1 MSLCFSLQDAF
12 TVFGEYTD
20 LEWRANTDQIIF
32 KLVALIWT
40 LKDGDPKIRD
50 YTTSTFFNP
59 ALGNVKNEKNKTK
72 TNTKK
77 HKTLLQSSVR
87 NLENPANIAF
97 RQSEGILLQQIAFE
111 SLYIRWPNN
120 SSTRSIKPL
129 NSSFKT
135 STFKFFLQD
144 TGQMFI
150 KPCNLFFCSFSE
162 SSARPTEICSI
173 IFTKR
178 SATPPSQQSNISLVW
193 VPKHRLR
200 EHTLR
205 LLFSLQ
211 SLGRS
216 TNQIRS
222 RTRATTDRAHVTR
235 VRLNT
240 CQSHSNADRNDPS
253 VFFVVLLYILFQG
266 ARINRHVTSNF
277 FNCAYSRNSSHPT
290 IH

>member
-1 MSLCFSLQDAF
+1 M
-12 TVFGEYTD
+12 
-20 LEWRANTDQIIF
+20 
-32 KLVALIWT
+32 
-40 LKDGDPKIRD
+40 LKTKK
-50 YTTSTFFNP
+50 T
-59 ALGNVKNEKNKTK
+59 KQNKTK
-72 TNTKK
+72 TKK

-97 RQSEGILLQQIAFE
+97 RQSEGILLQQVAFE

-120 SSTRSIKPL
+120 LSTRSIKPL
-129 NSSFKT
+129 SSSFKT
-135 STFKFFLQD
+135 SLFKFFKQD

-150 KPCNLFFCSFSE
+150 KSCILFFCSFSE

-178 SATPPSQQSNISLVW
+178 SAIPPSQQSNISLVW
-193 VPKHRLR
+193 VPKRRLR
-200 EHTLR
+200 ERTLR

-216 TNQIRS
+216 TNQICS
-222 RTRATTDRAHVTR
+222 RTRATTDRAHVTH

-240 CQSHSNADRNDPS
+240 WGSHSNTDRNYPS
-253 VFFVVLLYILFQG
+253 GFFLFCF
-266 ARINRHVTSNF
+266 ASTSKELEINRRITSNF
-277 FNCAYSRNSSHPT
+277 FNCAYSRNSSRAN

>member
-20 LEWRANTDQIIF
+20 LEWRASTDQIIF

-59 ALGNVKNEKNKTK
+59 VLGNVTNAKKQNKTK
-72 TNTKK
+72 ITSRFVRAKGYYSKK
-77 HKTLLQSSVR
+77 
-87 NLENPANIAF
+87 
-97 RQSEGILLQQIAFE
+97 IAFE
-111 SLYIRWPNN
+111 SLYIRWSNN
-120 SSTRSIKPL
+120 LSTRSIKPL
-129 NSSFKT
+129 SSSFKT
-135 STFKFFLQD
+135 STFKFFKQD

-150 KPCNLFFCSFSE
+150 KSCILFFCSFSE

-178 SATPPSQQSNISLVW
+178 SAIPPSQQSSISLAW
-193 VPKHRLR
+193 VPKRRLR
-200 EHTLR
+200 ERTLR

-240 CQSHSNADRNDPS
+240 CRSHSNADRNDPS

>member
-1 MSLCFSLQDAF
+1 MSLCFSLQNAF

-40 LKDGDPKIRD
+40 LKDGEPKIRD

-59 ALGNVKNEKNKTK
+59 VLGNVKNGKNKP
-72 TNTKK
+72 KK
-77 HKTLLQSSVR
+77 KKQKTLLQASFR
-87 NLENPANIAF
+87 NLENPPNIAF
-97 RQSEGILLQQIAFE
+97 RQSEGILLQKIAFE
-111 SLYIRWPNN
+111 SLYIRWSNN
-120 SSTRSIKPL
+120 LSTRSIKPL
-129 NSSFKT
+129 SSSFKT
-135 STFKFFLQD
+135 STFKFFKQD

-150 KPCNLFFCSFSE
+150 KSCFLFFWSFSE

-173 IFTKR
+173 IITRR
-178 SATPPSQQSNISLVW
+178 SAIPPSQQSNISLVW
-193 VPKHRLR
+193 VPKRRLR
-200 EHTLR
+200 ERTLR

-240 CQSHSNADRNDPS
+240 CRSHSNADRNDPS
-253 VFFVVLLYILFQG
+253 VFFCCFAL
-266 ARINRHVTSNF
+266 
-277 FNCAYSRNSSHPT
+277 HP
-290 IH
+290 IPRS

>member
-1 MSLCFSLQDAF
+1 
-12 TVFGEYTD
+12 
-20 LEWRANTDQIIF
+20 
-32 KLVALIWT
+32 
-40 LKDGDPKIRD
+40 
-50 YTTSTFFNP
+50 
-59 ALGNVKNEKNKTK
+59 
-72 TNTKK
+72 
-77 HKTLLQSSVR
+77 
-87 NLENPANIAF
+87 
-97 RQSEGILLQQIAFE
+97 
-111 SLYIRWPNN
+111 
-120 SSTRSIKPL
+120 
-129 NSSFKT
+129 
-135 STFKFFLQD
+135 
-144 TGQMFI
+144 MFI
-150 KPCNLFFCSFSE
+150 KSCILFFCSFSE

-178 SATPPSQQSNISLVW
+178 SAIPPSQQSNISLAW
-193 VPKHRLR
+193 VPKRRLR
-200 EHTLR
+200 ERTLR

-240 CQSHSNADRNDPS
+240 CRSHIQMPIGTTLQF
-253 VFFVVLLYILFQG
+253 FFVVLLYILFQG

>member
-1 MSLCFSLQDAF
+1 MDTQCRSQRYPSQREL
-12 TVFGEYTD
+12 TVF
-20 LEWRANTDQIIF
+20 Q
-32 KLVALIWT
+32 K
-40 LKDGDPKIRD
+40 
-50 YTTSTFFNP
+50 
-59 ALGNVKNEKNKTK
+59 
-72 TNTKK
+72 
-77 HKTLLQSSVR
+77 
-87 NLENPANIAF
+87 
-97 RQSEGILLQQIAFE
+97 IAFE
-111 SLYIRWPNN
+111 SLYIRWSNN
-120 SSTRSIKPL
+120 LSTRSIKPL
-129 NSSFKT
+129 SSSFKT
-135 STFKFFLQD
+135 STFKFFKQD

-150 KPCNLFFCSFSE
+150 KSCILFFCSFSE

-240 CQSHSNADRNDPS
+240 CGSHSKTHRNDPS
-253 VFFVVLLYILFQG
+253 SFFLFCF
-266 ARINRHVTSNF
+266 ASSSMEIEINRLITSNF
-277 FNCAYSRNSSHPT
+277 FNCAYSRNSSRPT
-290 IH
+290 IHQS